1 MIAIHMYQELDEKVP
16 PKATA
21 ISANWTARLAKRI
34 LSDLGSP
41 KRERKDMTWSRVKVR
56 ITFSSAVKLVCSK
69 ADLNPRLTSN
79 GQFAL

>member
-1 MIAIHMYQELDEKVP
+1 MMATHMYQELDEKVP

-41 KRERKDMTWSRVKVR
+41 KRERKDIDMAACEGTNY
-56 ITFSSAVKLVCSK
+56 IF
-69 ADLNPRLTSN
+69 
-79 GQFAL
+79 